1 MQKTTTEQP
10 SKETDQHVVS
20 MVNTTNKGGRPTLY
34 TPETVDRL
42 LTALAD
48 GVTQKQAC
56 LASGISEST
65 LSNWKEQY
73 PELEQRL
80 ASAREQARQKAL
92 TQIRAAGEAGDWR
105 ASEAFLRMSFP
116 ADYRRGDI
124 NVSATAVND
133 QRTVVVTEVKRR
145 ELQAKLRA
153 IQDDDN
159 DEKQSPAPL
168 TLPAPQTQLQADV
181 GTKNSLPG
189 APVTAQTS
197 VFIMPGGKGVQVSS
211 GTLRPSTSP
220 TLKTFLEAEPVREE
234 PRSGSC
240 VGW

>member
-65 LSNWKEQY
+65 LSNWKEQH
-73 PELEQRL
+73 PELEICL

-92 TQIRAAGEAGDWR
+92 TRIRAAGEKGDWR
-105 ASEAFLRMSFP
+105 ALEAFLRMSFP
-116 ADYRRGDI
+116 ADYRRGNI
-124 NVSATAVND
+124 NVNATTVND
-133 QRTVVVTEVKRR
+133 QRTVVVTEAKRA
-145 ELQAKLRA
+145 ELQAKLKA
-153 IQDDDN
+153 IQGASDG
-159 DEKQSPAPL
+159 EKQNPAPSSL
-168 TLPAPQTQLQADV
+168 QTQQWASKRV
-181 GTKNSLPG
+181 E
-189 APVTAQTS
+189 
-197 VFIMPGGKGVQVSS
+197 II
-211 GTLRPSTSP
+211 R
-220 TLKTFLEAEPVREE
+220 
-234 PRSGSC
+234 
-240 VGW
+240 